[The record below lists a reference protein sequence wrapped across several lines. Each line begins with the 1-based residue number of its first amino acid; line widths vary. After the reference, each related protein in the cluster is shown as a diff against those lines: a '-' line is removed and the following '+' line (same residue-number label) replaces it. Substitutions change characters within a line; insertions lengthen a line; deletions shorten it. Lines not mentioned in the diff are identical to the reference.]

1 MEDKEKRKDSLQ
13 KMKLSALSIL
23 ERIKSTDNA
32 YDQRAMDEYTSLVK
46 RFYRDNQNL
55 MAPQQ
60 YRVARQDFE
69 YFMRLL
75 DLAIHRS
82 ATSGQS
88 DKGPRK

>member
-1 MEDKEKRKDSLQ
+1 MEDNKDRKDSPQ
-13 KMKLSALSIL
+13 EMKLSALSIL

-32 YDQRAMDEYTSLVK
+32 YDQSAMDEYASLVR

-60 YRVARQDFE
+60 YRAARQDFE

-75 DLAIHRS
+75 DLAIHYS

-88 DKGPRK
+88 DKGST